1 MGTKFSFNR
10 KKNKQPKSIHDVRN
24 YRERE
29 KKRGGREKKRGRER
43 ERGEWGIILLY
54 TLIKINC

>member
-29 KKRGGREKKRGRER
+29 KKEGGERKRGEER
-43 ERGEWGIILLY
+43 ERGESGGLFYYIHL
-54 TLIKINC
+54 